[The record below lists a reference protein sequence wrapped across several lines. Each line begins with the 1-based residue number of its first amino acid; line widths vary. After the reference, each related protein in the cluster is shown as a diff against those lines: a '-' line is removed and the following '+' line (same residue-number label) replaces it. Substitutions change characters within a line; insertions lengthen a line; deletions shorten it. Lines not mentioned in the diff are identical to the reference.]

1 MRIGILK
8 QGDQFAGLFGNLIA
22 IKKPSGEVE
31 LTEVLLDDNGLIR
44 LADKPKLCIGYGNN
58 VVEVSNE
65 DGNIEV
71 ATF

>member
-1 MRIGILK
+1 MRIGILQK
-8 QGDQFAGLFGNLIA
+8 GDEFAGLFGNLIA

-58 VVEVSNE
+58 VIEINNN